1 MECVICQWK
10 GHKKGYDQHCSTEKH
25 QLRVQLHEL
34 QQEQDPYSS
43 YQLTKRMTLE
53 EIHDYIKQKID
64 KMPVAQLKD
73 FATRILLSKTETELR
88 FRMTEDVL
96 FS

>member
-1 MECVICQWK
+1 
-10 GHKKGYDQHCSTEKH
+10 
-25 QLRVQLHEL
+25 
-34 QQEQDPYSS
+34 
-43 YQLTKRMTLE
+43 MTLE